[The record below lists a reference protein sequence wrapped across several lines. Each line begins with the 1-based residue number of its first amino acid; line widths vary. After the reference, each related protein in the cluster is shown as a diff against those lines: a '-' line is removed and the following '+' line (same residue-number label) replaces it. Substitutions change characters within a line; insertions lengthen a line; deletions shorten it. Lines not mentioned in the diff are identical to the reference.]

1 LEDVEPLAL
10 SRRGFLALGAL
21 LGLAPGA
28 RAEAAGGTRLRALL
42 EPELDALGRWAASVG
57 GHFGGTFIDATTG
70 AEIAG
75 TFADLPLNPASN
87 QKLVTAGVALRHL
100 GARHTF
106 TVGLYGRIT
115 GARVDEL
122 VLRAE
127 GDPSLTRGDL
137 EAFAKALVDKG
148 VKTVGD
154 VLVDQ
159 SAFDERFVPPG
170 FEQQPDEWAA
180 FRAPV
185 SAVSFERNSV
195 LVSIAPGE
203 RGAPA
208 RVAFEPAGFVD
219 VEGQMKTAPRG
230 ARPAARVAL
239 AAKGQRL
246 AAKISGS
253 VPEGSE
259 PIRYRQR
266 VDDPRLLAGF
276 ALKNALG
283 AVGIAVAGSVRSGG
297 ASEKRELVSRH
308 SRPLG
313 ELLPELG
320 KASDN
325 FYAETLLEAV
335 ALRARGR
342 PASSAAGAEV
352 ATAWLKEIGAWEADL
367 RVGNGSGLF
376 DANRLTARS
385 LARLLVSVHRNAEL
399 SAPFLAQL
407 AVGGVDGT
415 LRGRFPKLAGRRAV
429 LAKTGT
435 LRDVVALSGYV
446 MDPER
451 ARPIAFSL
459 LLNGISGR
467 APAGRQK
474 IDRLVELV
482 ANELAGAAPRPR
494 PPAEASEAAA
504 TAPAAATL

>member
-1 LEDVEPLAL
+1 MEPNGL

-21 LGLAPGA
+21 FGLTGGA
-28 RAEAAGGTRLRALL
+28 RAEAADASRLRALL
-42 EPELDALGRWAASVG
+42 EPELDALARWAKSVG
-57 GHFGGTFIDATTG
+57 GRFGGTFIDATTG

-75 TFADLPLNPASN
+75 SFADVPLNPASN

-100 GARHTF
+100 GARNTF
-106 TVGLYGRIT
+106 SVGLYGHVAA
-115 GARVDEL
+115 GRVDEL
-122 VLRAE
+122 VLRAD
-127 GDPSLTRGDL
+127 GDPSLARGDL
-137 EAFAKALVDKG
+137 EAFAKALVEKG
-148 VKTVGD
+148 VKAVGD
-154 VLVDQ
+154 VFVDQ
-159 SAFDERFVPPG
+159 SAFDEHFIPPG

-185 SAVSFERNSV
+185 SAVAFERNSV
-195 LVSIAPGE
+195 LVSISPGE

-219 VEGQMKTAPRG
+219 VEGAMKTAPSG
-230 ARPAARVAL
+230 ARPAARVSL
-239 AAKGQRL
+239 APSGQRL
-246 AAKISGS
+246 VAKVSGS

-276 ALKNALG
+276 ALRNALVQ
-283 AVGIAVAGSVRSGG
+283 AGISVSGSIRNGG
-297 ASEKRELVSRH
+297 AAQKSELVSRK
-308 SRPLG
+308 SRPLA

-335 ALRARGR
+335 ALRVRGR

-352 ATAWLKEIGAWEADL
+352 ATAWLREIGAWEADL

-385 LARLLVSVHRNAEL
+385 LARLLVSAHRNPEL
-399 SAPFLAQL
+399 STPFLAQL

-415 LRGRFPKLAGRRAV
+415 LRGRFPKLASRRAV

-451 ARPIAFSL
+451 TRPIAFSL
-459 LLNGISGR
+459 LLNGIPGR

-474 IDRLVELV
+474 IDRVVEIV
-482 ANELAGAAPRPR
+482 ANELAGAPAREH
-494 PPAEASEAAA
+494 PPAEAGAASA
-504 TAPAAATL
+504 RAAGG